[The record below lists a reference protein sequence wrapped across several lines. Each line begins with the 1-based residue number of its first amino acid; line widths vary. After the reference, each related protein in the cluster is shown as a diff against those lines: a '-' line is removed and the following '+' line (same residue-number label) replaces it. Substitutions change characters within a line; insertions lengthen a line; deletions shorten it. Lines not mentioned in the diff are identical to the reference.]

1 MAESHK
7 LQKFLDELPKKTG
20 KELQDFLNELVATH
34 WQEGKKYKFRM
45 PTDEEPPAF
54 SIEVTP
60 TPNQP
65 GDGRVTFRRYDS
77 ITSTWRE
84 HAPTWRE
91 LLPPVL
97 DPQFPLKR
105 QTFLTTCL
113 KDANFNEESTQ
124 ANVLL
129 LFEVARRRSDDT
141 FYATSEGKKIQPIYT
156 RNNAEDAIEAV
167 MEKSNDDA
175 YKNWVSLIRGDNT
188 FKNLFIPFCIYD
200 GLKFNWIANCRFQ
213 CIDLLLSRLLL
224 CRDQI
229 MACWREKLLFDLFII
244 LLCEA

>member
-1 MAESHK
+1 MAEWHK

-34 WQEGKKYKFRM
+34 WQEGKKHQFRM
-45 PTDEEPPAF
+45 PIDQEQPAF
-54 SIEVTP
+54 SIEVDP

-65 GDGRVTFRRYDS
+65 GGGRVTFRRYDS

-97 DPQFPLKR
+97 DPQFPSKR

-113 KDANFNEESTQ
+113 KVANFNEEFTQ

-141 FYATSEGKKIQPIYT
+141 FYARLLNKIIQPVYT
-156 RNNAEDAIEAV
+156 RKNAEDAIEAV
-167 MEKSNDDA
+167 MGISNDKET
-175 YKNWVSLIRGDNT
+175 YTNWVSWIRGDNA
-188 FKNLFIPFCIYD
+188 FKNLLIPFCIYD

-224 CRDQI
+224 CRDHI
-229 MACWREKLLFDLFII
+229 MAC
-244 LLCEA
+244 

>member
-1 MAESHK
+1 MAQWHK

-20 KELQDFLNELVATH
+20 EELQDFLNELVTTH

-45 PTDEEPPAF
+45 PIDQEPPAF
-54 SIEVTP
+54 SIEVDP

-97 DPQFPLKR
+97 NPQFPSKR
-105 QTFLTTCL
+105 RNFLTTCL
-113 KDANFNEESTQ
+113 NDANFNEESTQ

-141 FYATSEGKKIQPIYT
+141 FYARLPNKIIQPIYT
-156 RNNAEDAIEAV
+156 RNNANNAIEAV
-167 MEKSNDDA
+167 MGISNDEEA
-175 YKNWVSLIRGDNT
+175 YKNWVSLIRGDNA

-200 GLKFNWIANCRFQ
+200 GLKFNRGANCRFQ

-224 CRDQI
+224 YRDQI
-229 MACWREKLLFDLFII
+229 MAC
-244 LLCEA
+244 